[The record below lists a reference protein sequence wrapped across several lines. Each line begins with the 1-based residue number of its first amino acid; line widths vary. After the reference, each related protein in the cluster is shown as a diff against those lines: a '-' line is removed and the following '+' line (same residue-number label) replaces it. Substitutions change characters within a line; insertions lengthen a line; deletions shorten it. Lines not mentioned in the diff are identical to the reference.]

1 MIKIDKKELIFI
13 GVIIIVV
20 AAIAAFTAAPSNAKD
35 TEISILG
42 DGVVGDNGTV
52 YIKLTNGEKAALSG
66 KTLHV
71 KITGK
76 NDKVVYDNSIKT
88 HATGVGIVKLKNM
101 SSGDYKITVTF
112 DGDANNT
119 AKSVS
124 QKLKVKSGYVQED
137 VDNSTLFTP
146 AELAEIERT
155 ESDSASSDVSSSDS
169 YSDSN
174 SYSNSDSQSSDDTSS
189 SSDEGDGGL
198 IDENGNEVEEVIDE
212 DGHVVNSP
220 ET

>member
-1 MIKIDKKELIFI
+1 
-13 GVIIIVV
+13 
-20 AAIAAFTAAPSNAKD
+20 
-35 TEISILG
+35 
-42 DGVVGDNGTV
+42 
-52 YIKLTNGEKAALSG
+52 
-66 KTLHV
+66 
-71 KITGK
+71 
-76 NDKVVYDNSIKT
+76 
-88 HATGVGIVKLKNM
+88 M

-119 AKSVS
+119 AKSIS

-174 SYSNSDSQSSDDTSS
+174 SYSYSDSQSSDDTSS